1 MEFNMKVLFKN
12 RTKYTKQV
20 YDTFLQFHNQKYGS
34 SYIFYTALVTILIF
48 FCLGMNLKYKNFF
61 TASIFLVIMIA
72 FLLYRF
78 IHPKKEIK
86 KELKTDKIQKGKEFQ
101 FRFFEKNIEIVDKL
115 ELSKVKYFNIKHI
128 YETDNYFYL
137 YIDRNHAFLLD
148 KTKFVIGNCEDFKI
162 FIKHKCP
169 FRFKSYCNK
178 KSL

>member
-48 FCLGMNLKYKNFF
+48 FCLGMNL
-61 TASIFLVIMIA
+61 IA

-86 KELKTDKIQKGKEFQ
+86 KELKTDKIQKEKEFQ

-148 KTKFVIGNCEDFKI
+148 KTKFVIGNCEDFKT

-169 FRFKSYCNK
+169 FRFKSYCNNK
-178 KSL
+178 GL